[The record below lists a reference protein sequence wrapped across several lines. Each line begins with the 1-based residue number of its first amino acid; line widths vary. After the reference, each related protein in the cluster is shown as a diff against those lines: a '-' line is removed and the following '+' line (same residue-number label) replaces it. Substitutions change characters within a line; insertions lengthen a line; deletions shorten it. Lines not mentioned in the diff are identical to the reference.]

1 MENKT
6 LERDHQLDMYR
17 GWIMIYIICWIHVLY
32 WLNIPCEHK
41 SYFLV
46 EMPIIFFIAGASS
59 RLARPKR
66 FREIVINRFK
76 RVFLPYYKYAIIST
90 LLFGLYDAIV
100 KQNLLILDLKQL
112 LYFVLGIELPNVK
125 FAFHTWFIFPYFVIS
140 IFPKSIFK
148 KAGGGVQA
156 FL

>member
-1 MENKT
+1 MENKS
-6 LERDHQLDMYR
+6 LERDLQLDMYR

-76 RVFLPYYKYAIIST
+76 RVFLPYYKHAIIST

-125 FAFHTWFIFPYFVIS
+125 FAFHTWFIFPYFVIF
-140 IFPKSIFK
+140 IFPKFIFK
-148 KAGGGVQA
+148 KAGGVQA